1 MAQYFSE
8 DTGEIEE
15 QFYDTAAG
23 FGVGG
28 KVDVYSNEAKHVVE
42 NCERDNAERK
52 YNEESAVCDQCS

>member
-1 MAQYFSE
+1 MACAVFPE
-8 DTGEIEE
+8 DRGI
-15 QFYDTAAG
+15 AVLRCG
-23 FGVGG
+23 LGVGG